1 MIEKYIFAIVM
12 FSIFALMLLIWLVA
26 FFYNKNKE
34 NKQREKLEQMYNDE
48 NLAKMEYDF
57 VSYDEKTA
65 RLASASRTEGQLSIY
80 DVIGENSVSSPE
92 EGLEEITG
100 NYKPE

>member
-1 MIEKYIFAIVM
+1 MLEKYIFSIIV
-12 FSIFALMLLIWLVA
+12 FSVFALILIVWLA
-26 FFYNKNKE
+26 SFFYNKKKE
-34 NKQREKLEQMYNDE
+34 SKRREELEKMYNDE

-57 VSYDEKTA
+57 APYDEKTA
-65 RLASASRTEGQLSIY
+65 RLANTSRTEGQLSIY
-80 DVIGENSVSSPE
+80 DVMIENAANSSE